1 MLHQDFAHLRFQH
14 TVFSPIAFVGIG
26 LHSGRRVTL
35 RILPA
40 PANHGIRVTR
50 RDLPDGENI
59 FFARWDR
66 VSGTELCT
74 TLDNDIG
81 HHVATVEH
89 LLSALGGLGIDNAEI
104 VLDGPE
110 VPIVD
115 GSAMPF
121 VSALQNAGIRRLE
134 AGRDLLVVRRPVR
147 IQQGEQWAELLP
159 DTVPR
164 ITLSIDFRHEDIGR
178 QCISLCVSPVSFVRE
193 IAPARTFG
201 FAEELWQLRRRGLAR
216 GGSIKNA
223 ILLEQGRVANLEGLR
238 FSDEFARHK
247 ALDVVGDLTLAGLP
261 IIGHY
266 RANRPGHRLNNDL
279 LRLLMNDAQSWQRV
293 AASDLL
299 DSGDGVSEPRRA
311 AAKPMQAGQA
321 NEPARQSSWRDVVE
335 RVLGQRNKDSGA

>member
-1 MLHQDFAHLRFQH
+1 MLHQDFGHLRFQH
-14 TVFSPIAFVGIG
+14 TVLSPIAFVGIG

-40 PANHGIRVTR
+40 PANHGIRIVR
-50 RDLPDGENI
+50 RDLAEGENV
-59 FFARWDR
+59 FTARWDR

-74 TLDNDIG
+74 TLDNATG

-89 LLSALGGLGIDNAEI
+89 LLSALAGVGIDNAEI
-104 VLDGPE
+104 ILDGPE

-121 VSALQNAGIRRLE
+121 VSALQNAGIRRLDT
-134 AGRDLLVVRRPVR
+134 GRDLLVVCRPVR

-164 ITLSIDFRHEDIGR
+164 ITLSIDFRQEDIGR
-178 QCISLCVSPVSFVRE
+178 QCLSLCVSPVSFVRE

-201 FAEELWQLRRRGLAR
+201 FAEDLWQLRRRGLAR

-223 ILLEQGRVANLEGLR
+223 ILLEKGRVANLEGLR
-238 FSDEFARHK
+238 YSDEFVRHK
-247 ALDVVGDLTLAGLP
+247 ALDVIGDLSLAGLT

-279 LRLLMNDAQSWQRV
+279 LRLLMNDPRSWQRV
-293 AASDLL
+293 AAADLL
-299 DSGDGVSEPRRA
+299 DSRDSAPDLEPSMADALQADAGDTLT
-311 AAKPMQAGQA
+311 
-321 NEPARQSSWRDVVE
+321 RQPGWRDVVE
-335 RVLGQRNKDSGA
+335 RVLGQRKKDSGG